1 MSTPVRDF
9 EVVDETFIIT
19 EGAACPL
26 FECASEDDARM
37 AKISLNAL
45 LKVAREAAAFLNDPA
60 ARPLGCLPAEA
71 DDLIDA
77 LLAAGLE
84 VRA

>member
-1 MSTPVRDF
+1 MSQPVRDF
-9 EVVDETFIIT
+9 EVVDETYIIT

-26 FECASEDDARM
+26 FECASEEDATM
-37 AKISLNAL
+37 AKLSLNAL
-45 LKVAREAAAFLNDPA
+45 LKVAREAALFLNDPA

>member
-1 MSTPVRDF
+1 MSQPVPDF

-26 FECASEDDARM
+26 FECASEDDAGM
-37 AKISLNAL
+37 ARIVLNEL
-45 LKVAREAAAFLNDPA
+45 LKVAREAAVFLNNPA
-60 ARPLGCLPAEA
+60 ARPSGVLPAEA
-71 DDLIDA
+71 DDLVAA
-77 LLAAGLE
+77 LIEAGME